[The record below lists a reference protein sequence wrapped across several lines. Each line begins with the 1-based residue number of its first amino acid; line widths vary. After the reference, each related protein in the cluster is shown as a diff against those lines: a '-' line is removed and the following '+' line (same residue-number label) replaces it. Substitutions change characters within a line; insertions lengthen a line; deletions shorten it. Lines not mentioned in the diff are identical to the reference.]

1 MIKSLISQVH
11 RDDVSVVA
19 VVLVVEDVFVLV
31 LKDTSHNLSII

>member
-11 RDDVSVVA
+11 RDDVVV

>member
-1 MIKSLISQVH
+1 MIKTLISQVH
-11 RDDVSVVA
+11 RDDVVV